1 MYAWMRVS
9 VCVSAC
15 VFLGWLSILGQ
26 ICHSSVFDI
35 FCGQKRISFSYRI
48 LGQKGS
54 LSNSGLN
61 EPSVSHFEDEN
72 SGTVLASRC
81 RRSFSRCSRWLLDG
95 VTTNFPNLWMKYPI
109 F

>member
-9 VCVSAC
+9 MCVSAC
-15 VFLGWLSILGQ
+15 VFLGYQSLDKFVTRLFLTF
-26 ICHSSVFDI
+26 SV
-35 FCGQKRISFSYRI
+35 GKKRISFSYRI

-61 EPSVSHFEDEN
+61 EPSVSRFEDEN
-72 SGTVLASRC
+72 TGTVLASRC